1 MEQALLSGVHPE
13 AAICSLDATFQ
24 HYVRYDPRHV
34 ATSWGNVE
42 NDSTG
47 DGADAGG
54 DGRER

>member
-34 ATSWGNVE
+34 ATSWG
-42 NDSTG
+42 
-47 DGADAGG
+47 
-54 DGRER
+54 